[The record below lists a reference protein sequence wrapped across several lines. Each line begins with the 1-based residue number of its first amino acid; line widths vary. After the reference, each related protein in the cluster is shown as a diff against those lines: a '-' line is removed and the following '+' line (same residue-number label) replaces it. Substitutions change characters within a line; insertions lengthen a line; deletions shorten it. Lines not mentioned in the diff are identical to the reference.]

1 MRLRWFGHV
10 TRMLDER
17 LPHYLQSWAPEH
29 GKRSQGG
36 QRKTLQT
43 VVVADAKRFTGKANI
58 TLSEL
63 KTLAADRNNWRQMVT
78 SKRVTNLGAG
88 YSIG

>member
-1 MRLRWFGHV
+1 MAVSSETGCQKS
-10 TRMLDER
+10 
-17 LPHYLQSWAPEH
+17 QSWAPEH

-36 QRKTLQT
+36 QRNTLQT
-43 VVVADAKRFTGKANI
+43 VVIADAKRFTGNANI

-78 SKRVTNLGAG
+78 NKRDTNLGEG